1 MSSHGDPDPTVG
13 GLRHGAEIAAVQLR
27 TTLHNELQYRTN
39 FVVQLFQTATEVVVG
54 LVVVMLVFAHTT
66 ELNGWH
72 RADLLAAIGVFM
84 VIGGLIRALVYPPL
98 EAMMNDVARGDFDYT
113 LTQPAD
119 AQLLVSVRGP
129 NLWQLSD
136 TVVGA
141 IIIAVAVP
149 DLSTAVDV
157 AGAASFV
164 ALLACGVVIAYCMWL
179 SLCCVVFWVVQAPFM
194 DSVLYFATRAAQYPI
209 SIYPAWLRV
218 SLTVVIPLGIAV
230 TAPSEAITSKL
241 SWITITSAIAVTVV
255 LTLFSRWIW
264 TRALRRYSGA
274 SA

>member
-1 MSSHGDPDPTVG
+1 VG
-13 GLRHGAEIAAVQLR
+13 GVRHAAEIIAVQLR

-39 FVVQLFQTATEVVVG
+39 FVVQLFQTATEVVAG
-54 LVVVMLVFAHTT
+54 LVVVSLVFGHTT
-66 ELNGWH
+66 ELNGWQ
-72 RADLLAAIGVFM
+72 RADLLTAIGVFM
-84 VIGGLIRALVYPPL
+84 VIGGLIRAIIYPPL
-98 EAMMNDVARGDFDYT
+98 QTMMTDVAQGDFDYT

-136 TVVGA
+136 TLVGA

-149 DLSTAVDV
+149 DLSTDLDASAAV
-157 AGAASFV
+157 SFV
-164 ALLACGVVIAYCMWL
+164 ALLVCGVVIAYCMWL
-179 SLCCVVFWVVQAPFM
+179 TLCCIVFWVIQAPFM
-194 DSVLYFATRAAQYPI
+194 DSVLYFATRASQFPI

-218 SLTVVIPLGIAV
+218 SLTVVVPLGIAV
-230 TAPSEAITSKL
+230 TAPAEAITSRL
-241 SWITITSAIAVTVV
+241 SWITIVSAIAVTA
-255 LTLFSRWIW
+255 TLALVSRWTW